1 MKIYFIPICFI
12 LIICVNVFSQKQIEY
27 FLHDS
32 TYIYAETFETN
43 EAPVCLNYSEVFAK
57 LEWPN
62 QVCADGY
69 VYATCLIDTSGIIE
83 TVTELKGVWVFFDEV
98 KRVIYMLKFS
108 PGTINN
114 KPVKYYG
121 VVPFRFTIK

>member
-1 MKIYFIPICFI
+1 
-12 LIICVNVFSQKQIEY
+12 
-27 FLHDS
+27 LHDS
-32 TYIYAETFETN
+32 SYIYTDSFITN

-62 QVCADGY
+62 QVDADGY

-83 TVTELKGVWVFFDEV
+83 TIAELKGVKVFFDEV
-98 KRVIYMLKFS
+98 KRIIYMLKFS
-108 PGTINN
+108 PGKINN